1 MTITYQTIQ
10 DIVCSTIR
18 ARILSG
24 DLKPGQRI
32 RQDELARSLGV
43 SRMPVREALRKLE
56 TEGLITFYPHR
67 GAVVCSISLEEFD
80 EIYRIREELELL
92 AVQWAGERISE
103 FDLPKLSGLFKDI
116 QDAESKGNA
125 EQRMQ
130 AVRQFHFVILRM
142 ARRSHLLR
150 IIESLWDL
158 TELYRRVYSGIEEV
172 AEERLRPFASIL
184 RACESQDVQALEQA
198 YRQQYAT
205 VRKILIPYLQ
215 ARSSSLDIT
224 DILKGEA
231 PIQDLAQ
238 GKDQSVSAA

>member
-32 RQDELARSLGV
+32 RQDELASSLGV
-43 SRMPVREALRKLE
+43 SRMPVREALRNLE
-56 TEGLITFYPHR
+56 TEGLVTFYPHR

-103 FDLPKLSGLFKDI
+103 FDLPKLHGLFKDI
-116 QDAESKGNA
+116 QDAESKGDV
-125 EQRMQ
+125 EQRMR
-130 AVRQFHFVILRM
+130 AVRQFHFAILRM
-142 ARRSHLLR
+142 ARRSHLFR
-150 IIESLWDL
+150 IIEGLWDL

-172 AEERLRPFASIL
+172 SVERLQVLESIL
-184 RACESQDVQALEQA
+184 RACELQDAQALERA

-215 ARSSSLDIT
+215 AHSGSLDIT
-224 DILKGEA
+224 SILKGEV
-231 PIQDLAQ
+231 PM
-238 GKDQSVSAA
+238 